1 MVTVKKL
8 NESLSRLLHE
18 GLSIEEAIEE
28 ELHHQRYELGKD
40 ESEICQAGI
49 LEDIWD
55 NNVPYDLN
63 PEDEEWLNKF
73 MRKGPMLTDG
83 DIIFVQ
89 RIFRSIGEGNI
100 PFDLGE

>member
-8 NESLSRLLHE
+8 NESLSRLLNE

-28 ELHHQRYELGKD
+28 ELRHQRYELGKD

-63 PEDEEWLNKF
+63 PEDEEWLDKF

-83 DIIFVQ
+83 DIVSVQ
-89 RIFRSIGEGNI
+89 RIFRSIGEENI
-100 PFDLGE
+100 PFDLE